1 MEQVS
6 KGQEN
11 QGTAG
16 VLWQATKPDWGAGPG
31 AKLRQDPTSLQ
42 ARHRIHPP
50 RATVTRY
57 DENLIH
63 VISITVSSAQNY
75 SPSLFFDT
83 SNQYHFKYG
92 TEFTRHKLQLLGTA
106 QNSSHHPP
114 PSMQQL
120 IGICNHYYFK
130 YSTKFTHAVLQ
141 LLGMTKTY
149 YWVWWKLDTC
159 NQSYFKYST
168 ECAHALLHLFGKIHY
183 ICSFHVWIPAGFHFI
198 SLHISITCTWD
209 INCFCLIF
217 MLKLSNKYHDNY
229 AYSIIYH
236 ALKKLSH
243 TGLCYI

>member
-57 DENLIH
+57 DEILIH
-63 VISITVSSAQNY
+63 LISITSSM
-75 SPSLFFDT
+75 
-83 SNQYHFKYG
+83 
-92 TEFTRHKLQLLGTA
+92 A
-106 QNSSHHPP
+106 QNSPATSY
-114 PSMQQL
+114 SYQL
-120 IGICNHYYFK
+120 LGICNHYYFK

-141 LLGMTKTY
+141 LLGMTETY
-149 YWVWWKLDTC
+149 YWLWWKLDTY

-168 ECAHALLHLFGKIHY
+168 EFAHALLQLCGKIHY

-198 SLHISITCTWD
+198 SLHISITCIWTSTV
-209 INCFCLIF
+209 FCLIF
-217 MLKLSNKYHDNY
+217 MLKLSNKYQDNY
-229 AYSIIYH
+229 AYSIMCH
-236 ALKKLSH
+236 AFNKQSH

>member
-106 QNSSHHPP
+106 QNSPP
-114 PSMQQL
+114 FYL
-120 IGICNHYYFK
+120 
-130 YSTKFTHAVLQ
+130 FTHFYHMHLGHQ
-141 LLGMTKTY
+141 L
-149 YWVWWKLDTC
+149 
-159 NQSYFKYST
+159 F
-168 ECAHALLHLFGKIHY
+168 LFDFYAKI
-183 ICSFHVWIPAGFHFI
+183 I
-198 SLHISITCTWD
+198 
-209 INCFCLIF
+209 
-217 MLKLSNKYHDNY
+217 
-229 AYSIIYH
+229 
-236 ALKKLSH
+236 
-243 TGLCYI
+243 

>member
-63 VISITVSSAQNY
+63 LISITLSM
-75 SPSLFFDT
+75 
-83 SNQYHFKYG
+83 
-92 TEFTRHKLQLLGTA
+92 A
-106 QNSSHHPP
+106 QNSPATSYSYLVQHRIHPP
-114 PSMQQL
+114 PPVQQL
-120 IGICNHYYFK
+120 LGICNHYYFK
-130 YSTKFTHAVLQ
+130 YSTKFTHAVPQ
-141 LLGMTKTY
+141 LLGMTETY
-149 YWVWWKLDTC
+149 YWLWWKLDTC

-168 ECAHALLHLFGKIHY
+168 EFTHALLQLFGKIHY

-198 SLHISITCTWD
+198 SLHISITCIWTSTVFVW
-209 INCFCLIF
+209 F
-217 MLKLSNKYHDNY
+217 
-229 AYSIIYH
+229 
-236 ALKKLSH
+236 
-243 TGLCYI
+243 LC